1 MGGGISWHMTDV
13 KSKKRTRTHRMIKS
27 FQSFAVRRRMYAPI
41 LTFRSPTLSVP
52 YFSLDDIMGSRKRTL
67 DQMLSGG
74 EGDAPVRN
82 PGAWR
87 PPPHCLSRLSHRA
100 ETNVFAFEMKFV
112 RESSSIENPRIN
124 LAWARS
130 DRAGVKDRLLGHGPS
145 LDVLTEFFADALEF
159 QGTIVAHNLCWKS
172 AMLETQFSRFEM
184 NHLAACWRKFAQRGF
199 CLQSPEVGS
208 WLGVG
213 DQSDY
218 RTSMADLCRGVGLN
232 YDSEAR
238 AGDVALLCV
247 AIWKE
252 LRQLARPPCA
262 RGEAPH
268 ELAPQHCCMRD
279 NGEAFSATCR
289 LCGHC
294 T

>member
-1 MGGGISWHMTDV
+1 ME
-13 KSKKRTRTHRMIKS
+13 
-27 FQSFAVRRRMYAPI
+27 
-41 LTFRSPTLSVP
+41 
-52 YFSLDDIMGSRKRTL
+52 SRKRAL
-67 DQMLSGG
+67 DQLLSSG
-74 EGDAPVRN
+74 EEDAPVRH
-82 PGAWR
+82 PRAWS
-87 PPPHCLSRLSHRA
+87 PPPQCLSRWIGTSG
-100 ETNVFAFEMKFV
+100 VFAFEMKFV
-112 RESSSIENPRIN
+112 RERSSIENAHIN
-124 LAWARS
+124 LAWTRS
-130 DRAGVKDRLLGHGPS
+130 DIAGVVKNRLLGQGSS
-145 LDVLTEFFADALEF
+145 LDALTEFFTDAFEF

-232 YDSEAR
+232 YDPDAR

-279 NGEAFSATCR
+279 NGEAISATCR

>member
-1 MGGGISWHMTDV
+1 
-13 KSKKRTRTHRMIKS
+13 
-27 FQSFAVRRRMYAPI
+27 
-41 LTFRSPTLSVP
+41 
-52 YFSLDDIMGSRKRTL
+52 MGSRKRTL

-112 RESSSIENPRIN
+112 RESSSIENAQII
-124 LAWARS
+124 LAWTRS
-130 DRAGVKDRLLGHGPS
+130 DTAGVVKNRLLG
-145 LDVLTEFFADALEF
+145 LDTLTEFFTDAFEF

-184 NHLAACWRKFAQRGF
+184 NHLAACWRKLAQRGF
-199 CLQSPEVGS
+199 CLLSHEVGS

-213 DQSDY
+213 EQSDY

-232 YDSEAR
+232 YDPDAR

-247 AIWKE
+247 AVWKE

-262 RGEAPH
+262 QGEAPH
-268 ELAPQHCCMRD
+268 DLSVWHHCCMRD
-279 NGEAFSATCR
+279 NGEATSATCR
-289 LCGHC
+289 LCGHI

>member
-1 MGGGISWHMTDV
+1 MEN
-13 KSKKRTRTHRMIKS
+13 
-27 FQSFAVRRRMYAPI
+27 
-41 LTFRSPTLSVP
+41 
-52 YFSLDDIMGSRKRTL
+52 RKRL
-67 DQMLSGG
+67 FDQVLSGEKDDG
-74 EGDAPVRN
+74 PLQKKPR
-82 PGAWR
+82 AWT
-87 PPPHCLSRLSHRA
+87 PPPAVLARQLKTSGP
-100 ETNVFAFEMKFV
+100 VFAFELTL
-112 RESSSIENPRIN
+112 ENSSIENARLG
-124 LAWARS
+124 LAWVRS
-130 DRAGVKDRLLGHGPS
+130 DTAFTASVKDRLLGHGSS
-145 LDVLTEFFADALEF
+145 LDVLTEFFTDAFEF
-159 QGTIVAHNLCWKS
+159 QDRGTIVAHNLCWKS

>member
-1 MGGGISWHMTDV
+1 M
-13 KSKKRTRTHRMIKS
+13 
-27 FQSFAVRRRMYAPI
+27 
-41 LTFRSPTLSVP
+41 
-52 YFSLDDIMGSRKRTL
+52 
-67 DQMLSGG
+67 DQMLSGR
-74 EGDAPVRN
+74 EEDAPVRH
-82 PGAWR
+82 PRAR
-87 PPPHCLSRLSHRA
+87 SPPPLCLSHWIGASGP
-100 ETNVFAFEMKFV
+100 VFAFEMKFV
-112 RESSSIENPRIN
+112 RERSSIENAHIN
-124 LAWARS
+124 LAWTRS
-130 DRAGVKDRLLGHGPS
+130 DIAGVVKNRLLGQGSS
-145 LDVLTEFFADALEF
+145 LDALTEFFTDAFEF

-184 NHLAACWRKFAQRGF
+184 NHLAACWRKLAQRGF
-199 CLQSPEVGS
+199 CLLSHEVGS

-213 DQSDY
+213 EQSDD

>member
-1 MGGGISWHMTDV
+1 
-13 KSKKRTRTHRMIKS
+13 
-27 FQSFAVRRRMYAPI
+27 
-41 LTFRSPTLSVP
+41 
-52 YFSLDDIMGSRKRTL
+52 
-67 DQMLSGG
+67 
-74 EGDAPVRN
+74 
-82 PGAWR
+82 
-87 PPPHCLSRLSHRA
+87 
-100 ETNVFAFEMKFV
+100 
-112 RESSSIENPRIN
+112 
-124 LAWARS
+124 
-130 DRAGVKDRLLGHGPS
+130 
-145 LDVLTEFFADALEF
+145 
-159 QGTIVAHNLCWKS
+159 
-172 AMLETQFSRFEM
+172 MLETQLSRFEM
-184 NHLAACWRKFAQRGF
+184 NHLAACWRKCAQRGF

-232 YDSEAR
+232 YDAEAR

-279 NGEAFSATCR
+279 NGEACSATCR
-289 LCGHC
+289 LCGGHC

>member
-1 MGGGISWHMTDV
+1 MH
-13 KSKKRTRTHRMIKS
+13 
-27 FQSFAVRRRMYAPI
+27 APR

-52 YFSLDDIMGSRKRTL
+52 YFSLDGIMESRKRTL
-67 DQMLSGG
+67 NQMLSGG
-74 EGDAPVRN
+74 EEDAPVRHA
-82 PGAWR
+82 PRAWS
-87 PPPHCLSRLSHRA
+87 PPPECLSHWIGTSGP
-100 ETNVFAFEMKFV
+100 VFAFD
-112 RESSSIENPRIN
+112 
-124 LAWARS
+124 LAWTRS
-130 DRAGVKDRLLGHGPS
+130 DIAGVVKNRLLRHGSS
-145 LDVLTEFFADALEF
+145 LDALTEFFTDAFEF
-159 QGTIVAHNLCWKS
+159 QGTIISHNMCWKS
-172 AMLETQFSRFEM
+172 ATLETQFSRFEM

-268 ELAPQHCCMRD
+268 ELASQHCCMRD
-279 NGEAFSATCR
+279 NGEAISATCR